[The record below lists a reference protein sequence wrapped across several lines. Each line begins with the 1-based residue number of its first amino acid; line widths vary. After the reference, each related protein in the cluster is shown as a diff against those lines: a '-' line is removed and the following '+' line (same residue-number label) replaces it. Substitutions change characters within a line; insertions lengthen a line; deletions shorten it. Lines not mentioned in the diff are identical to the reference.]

1 MCGTE
6 NRTELPLLTSAV
18 GCSCCSSSTEAEP
31 VNGQALAGVE
41 FSLEGLTCG
50 HCVDTVQR
58 AVLAVDG
65 VDSASVRL
73 VAGGR
78 SRLAISGAAD
88 DAAVRDAV
96 TAASYRLISG

>member
-6 NRTELPLLTSAV
+6 GRTELPLLTSAV
-18 GCSCCSSSTEAEP
+18 GRNCCSTKAEP
-31 VNGQALAGVE
+31 ADGQALAVGE

-96 TAASYRLISG
+96 TAAGYSLVSG

>member
-6 NRTELPLLTSAV
+6 NRTELPLLTAAV
-18 GCSCCSSSTEAEP
+18 GRSCCSTKAEP
-31 VNGQALAGVE
+31 DGQTPAGGE

-50 HCVDTVQR
+50 HCAETVQR

-73 VAGGR
+73 IAGGR
-78 SRLAISGAAD
+78 SRLAISGTAD
-88 DAAVRDAV
+88 DAAIRDAV
-96 TAASYRLISG
+96 TAAGYSLVSG

>member
-1 MCGTE
+1 
-6 NRTELPLLTSAV
+6 
-18 GCSCCSSSTEAEP
+18 
-31 VNGQALAGVE
+31 
-41 FSLEGLTCG
+41 
-50 HCVDTVQR
+50 VDTVQR

-96 TAASYRLISG
+96 TAAGYSLVSG

>member
-1 MCGTE
+1 MCGIE

-18 GCSCCSSSTEAEP
+18 GHSCCSTKAEP
-31 VNGQALAGVE
+31 VNAQMPDGVE

-96 TAASYRLISG
+96 TAAGYSLISG

>member
-1 MCGTE
+1 MCGIE

-18 GCSCCSSSTEAEP
+18 GRSCCSTEAEP
-31 VNGQALAGVE
+31 ADASTPVGVE

-65 VDSASVRL
+65 VDSASVGL

-88 DAAVRDAV
+88 EAAVRDAV
-96 TAASYRLISG
+96 TAAGYSLVSG

>member
-6 NRTELPLLTSAV
+6 NRTEMPLSTSAV
-18 GCSCCSSSTEAEP
+18 GCSCCSTKAEP
-31 VNGQALAGVE
+31 LNGQAPADGE

-50 HCVDTVQR
+50 HCVETVQK
-58 AVLAVDG
+58 AVMAVDG
-65 VDSASVRL
+65 VESASVRL

-88 DAAVRDAV
+88 DAAVREAV
-96 TAASYRLISG
+96 TAAGYSLVSS

>member
-1 MCGTE
+1 MCGIE

-18 GCSCCSSSTEAEP
+18 GRSCCSTKAEP
-31 VNGQALAGVE
+31 VNAQTPAGVE

-96 TAASYRLISG
+96 TAAGYSLVSG